1 MDDEVLTMV
10 GMKPA
15 DDYTPLDRY
24 RQLAEKSP
32 DLISRHAPEDFSFID
47 VNPAVEKILGYTP
60 EEIVGLPAYDLF
72 HPEDANSWA
81 DRDKSVTYREGVYT
95 NIYRFKCKNGSYIWL
110 ETTSRSIR
118 NPETGVMEEIIC
130 VSRDVTE
137 RVQTDQAMTRL
148 ARVVE
153 ASSDL
158 VMFCSGDHL
167 ISYLN
172 ESAQRTMNI
181 DKGRFPTLHLDE
193 LVTRDTYRM
202 MLEKVFPEVIE
213 IGNWRGEIPLRPGSM
228 EDRIAVIQQ
237 IIAHKSEEG
246 VLQYFSI
253 IGRDITDYKKA
264 EEEAMQHQLEMAHIS
279 RLLSV
284 GEMASGLAH
293 EINQPLAAILN
304 YSRGSLRRIEEG
316 TMSQPEDLRKALE
329 LICRQAVRAADIIKR
344 LRSFV
349 KKTEYQRMEFRI
361 NDVCEEIAQFL
372 GQEAQNA
379 GIRFLFR
386 LDDDNPTIHA
396 DKVQIEQVILN
407 LLRNAME
414 AYKHCDLE
422 EKNITILSSLKPGH
436 LLVQVQDN
444 GAGIPAPQLENLFE
458 PFYTTKESGL
468 GMGLS
473 ISRTIIEAH
482 GGRLWAES
490 DGHNGS
496 TFTIKLPLGN

>member
-1 MDDEVLTMV
+1 MPDSMLQQ
-10 GMKPA
+10 

-47 VNPAVEKILGYTP
+47 VNPAVEKILGYAP
-60 EEIVGLPAYDLF
+60 EEIIGIPAYDLF
-72 HPEDANSWA
+72 HPEDANTWA
-81 DRDKSVTYREGVYT
+81 NRDSGVTYREGVYT
-95 NIYRFKCKNGSYIWL
+95 STYRFKCKSGSYVWL

-118 NPETGVMEEIIC
+118 NPETGNMEEIIC

-137 RVQTDQAMTRL
+137 RVQTEHTMTRL

-158 VMFCSGDHL
+158 VMFSTEDHQ
-167 ISYLN
+167 INYLN
-172 ESAQRTMNI
+172 EAAQKTMNI

-193 LVTRDTYRM
+193 LVSRETYHVM
-202 MLEKVFPEVIE
+202 QEKLFPQVMKT
-213 IGNWRGEIPLRPGSM
+213 GNWRGEIPLKPDSM

-246 VLQYFSI
+246 DLQYFSI

-264 EEEAMQHQLEMAHIS
+264 EEESMQHQLEMAHIS

-304 YSRGSLRRIEEG
+304 YSRGSLRRIEDG
-316 TMSQPEDLRKALE
+316 SMARVEDIKKALE
-329 LICRQAVRAADIIKR
+329 LIARQAVRAADIIKR

-349 KKTEYQRMEFRI
+349 KKTEYQRMEFQI
-361 NDVCEEIAQFL
+361 NDVCEEISQFL
-372 GQEAQNA
+372 EQEAQNA
-379 GIRFLFR
+379 GIRFIFR
-386 LDDDNPTIHA
+386 FDDNNPRIHA

-407 LLRNAME
+407 LLRNAIE
-414 AYKHCDLE
+414 SYKHSDQPV
-422 EKNITILSSLKPGH
+422 KTITIQTRQKDGQMRILIQDQGSGISS
-436 LLVQVQDN
+436 Q
-444 GAGIPAPQLENLFE
+444 QLENLFE
-458 PFYTTKESGL
+458 PFFTTKENGL

-490 DGHNGS
+490 DGRS
-496 TFTIKLPLGN
+496 TTTFTIRLPLGTN